1 MAEGAPELS
10 MNATA
15 FDGGKVH
22 LLTERAARCGVGKN
36 GQRDQWQ
43 LELGDVTCRRCRKI
57 EQRQGQPTTETVGSR
72 SLMMSLPTPAPTRN
86 QP

>member
-1 MAEGAPELS
+1 MS

-22 LLTERAARCGVGKN
+22 LLTERAARCGVGKSPKHS
-36 GQRDQWQ
+36 QWQ
-43 LELGDVTCRRCRKI
+43 IELGEVTCRRCRKI
-57 EQRQGQPTTETVGSR
+57 EQRQGQFTAETMGSR
-72 SLMMSLPTPAPTRN
+72 SLMMSLLTSAAARN